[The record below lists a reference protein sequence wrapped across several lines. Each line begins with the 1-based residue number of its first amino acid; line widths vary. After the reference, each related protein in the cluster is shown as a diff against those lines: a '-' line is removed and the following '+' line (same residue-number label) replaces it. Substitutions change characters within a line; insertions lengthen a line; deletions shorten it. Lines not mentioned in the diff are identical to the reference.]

1 MSEIVLGGGCFWCV
15 EAVFRQVS
23 GVKDVISGYAGGD
36 SENPTY
42 KDICKGDTNHA
53 EVVKVIFKDDKIS
66 LEKLLDIFFT
76 IHDPTTLNRQ
86 GNDMGTQYRSIVFY
100 EDNSQKEIVEKS
112 ILKAQKR
119 YEKKIVTKV
128 EKLPTFYKAEE
139 YHQDYFRKNP
149 TDGYCNF
156 AIPPKLEKLKRF
168 ACKSFTCKH
177 NSIYSSLLLQ
187 LRRLV

>member
-1 MSEIVLGGGCFWCV
+1 MCKRVCDEFKMSEIVLGGGCFWCV
-15 EAVFRQVS
+15 ESVFRQVN

-53 EVVKVIFKDDKIS
+53 EVVKIIFEEDKIS

-86 GNDMGTQYRSIVFY
+86 GNDMGTQYRSIVFC

-112 ILKAQKR
+112 IQKAQKR

-149 TDGYCNF
+149 ANGYCNF
-156 AIPPKLEKLKRF
+156 AIPPKLEKLKKV
-168 ACKSFTCKH
+168 CM
-177 NSIYSSLLLQ
+177 
-187 LRRLV
+187 